1 MWRELTEDDV
11 LGVLNATET
20 SIYQSVLAGAGQD
33 VLADI
38 MTRVVQH
45 ARSYI
50 ADNPVN
56 RLGEGNT
63 LPERAIRPALH
74 LIRVDL
80 LTRLDMEVSDD
91 RRKASSEAI
100 RFFER
105 ISDGKGA
112 IEQPDG
118 ATEPSGPVQTI
129 DIVRSHEQRTN
140 RDTLAGL

>member
-1 MWRELTEDDV
+1 MWREITEDDV
-11 LGVLNATET
+11 LGALNSTET
-20 SIYQSVLAGAGQD
+20 TIYQSVLAGAGQD

-38 MTRVVQH
+38 ITRVVQQ
-45 ARSYI
+45 ARNYI

-74 LIRVDL
+74 LIRKDL
-80 LTRLDMEVSDD
+80 LTRLDIEVSED
-91 RRKASSEAI
+91 RRKDATEAI

-105 ISDGKGA
+105 ISDGKGVV
-112 IEQPDG
+112 ELPDG

-129 DIVRSHEQRTN
+129 DVVRSHEQHTN